1 MEFGNQNDSRLESA
15 NIFTIHYIRKEIIKK
30 KRSKLSDFKHNRESM
45 TVLGKCNF

>member
-30 KRSKLSDFKHNRESM
+30 
-45 TVLGKCNF
+45 